1 MHNMM
6 LHLIKKILQT
16 SLDLYRFRVTFR
28 GGGYFHRTHMLRYI
42 RGCAAQINGLV
53 FHQKSL
59 DKCPILVQ
67 KILRRGSYFTK
78 IAKKICKI
86 SHF

>member
-28 GGGYFHRTHMLRYI
+28 GGGVLSPYSHVKVYTGMCRPNKWVSF
-42 RGCAAQINGLV
+42 
-53 FHQKSL
+53 S
-59 DKCPILVQ
+59 P
-67 KILRRGSYFTK
+67 KILRQV
-78 IAKKICKI
+78 
-86 SHF
+86 SHFGPKNP